1 MYRYM
6 KVLTDLFCQKLS
18 AFKWIR
24 VWTLCSI
31 GIENKFVFASLEGST
46 YESALLG
53 GRRVHQPL
61 LSLY

>member
-18 AFKWIR
+18 AFKRIR
-24 VWTLCSI
+24 VWTLCST

-46 YESALLG
+46 YESG